1 MGYFVLDSVRPKTRF
16 VRAATDHD
24 RRIFLPL
31 AKPVTYVSALNLT
44 VRQRTGENTQRV
56 LGSRRVTMARLI
68 PFYVPQ
74 NFKPP
79 KQCWLPQE
87 QRGKIIEFQ
96 SAVIKKS
103 A

>member
-1 MGYFVLDSVRPKTRF
+1 
-16 VRAATDHD
+16 
-24 RRIFLPL
+24 
-31 AKPVTYVSALNLT
+31 
-44 VRQRTGENTQRV
+44 
-56 LGSRRVTMARLI
+56 MARLI
-68 PFYVPQ
+68 PFYVPK

-79 KQCWLPQE
+79 KQRWLPQE

>member
-1 MGYFVLDSVRPKTRF
+1 MCPGCDGQSLADCLVFSR
-16 VRAATDHD
+16 
-24 RRIFLPL
+24 L
-31 AKPVTYVSALNLT
+31 AKPATYVN
-44 VRQRTGENTQRV
+44 VRKSHGQTTNRESTLRV
-56 LGSRRVTMARLI
+56 LDSRRVTMARLI
-68 PFYVPQ
+68 PFYVPK

-79 KQCWLPQE
+79 KQRWLPQE